1 MPRTTALVLDR
12 DDATARAVAK
22 QLEAEGLWVVSCGSS
37 GMLRHQLRERAA
49 DICLI
54 GARLPDEDALALIR
68 ELRMTCCTGLIMLG
82 DSADEVD
89 TVLALEMGADDY
101 VAKPLRLREVAARTR
116 SVIRRTV
123 CKEHSAD
130 GDDMQMQGVSSG
142 RSTRM
147 VGDLKI
153 CGVSRMVLRGD
164 EPVDLTTL
172 EFDVLMILCSAANSV
187 LTRARIIEAVH
198 GPDWSA
204 NDRTVDGIIS
214 RLRRK
219 LFDEDEGNWRIRT
232 VHRRG
237 YMLVDVPSEE
247 T

>member
-1 MPRTTALVLDR
+1 
-12 DDATARAVAK
+12 
-22 QLEAEGLWVVSCGSS
+22 
-37 GMLRHQLRERAA
+37 MLRHQMKEAEA

-54 GARLPDEDALALIR
+54 GSRLPDEDALALIR
-68 ELRMTCCTGLIMLG
+68 ELRMTSCAGLIMLG

-101 VAKPLRLREVAARTR
+101 IAKPLRLRELAARTR
-116 SVIRRTV
+116 SVIR
-123 CKEHSAD
+123 
-130 GDDMQMQGVSSG
+130 SSG
-142 RSTRM
+142 CKAHSGASDGLPREGAPSERSTRM

-153 CGVSRMVLRGD
+153 CGVSRMVLRGGD
-164 EPVDLTTL
+164 PVDLTTL
-172 EFDVLMILCSAANSV
+172 EFDVLMVLCSAANTV
-187 LTRARIIEAVH
+187 LTRARIVEAVH
-198 GPDWSA
+198 GRDWSA

-237 YMLVDVPSEE
+237 YMLVDVPSEG